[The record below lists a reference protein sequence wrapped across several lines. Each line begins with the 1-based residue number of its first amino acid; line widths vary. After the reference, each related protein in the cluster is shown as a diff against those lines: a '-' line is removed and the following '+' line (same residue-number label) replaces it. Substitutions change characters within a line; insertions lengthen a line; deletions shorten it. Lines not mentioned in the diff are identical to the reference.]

1 MKSLAILES
10 NPNQNNNV
18 TVVLE
23 VLDLHTAKDI
33 TDVINILDELFPK
46 LKSKDF
52 DHQELTL
59 IYDSNDYDDMSILN
73 AISEIG
79 FPVKILS
86 STAPQ
91 YKTTVNIQGM
101 TCGACSASITEALL

>member
-33 TDVINILDELFPK
+33 TDVINILDELFPNSN
-46 LKSKDF
+46 LK
-52 DHQELTL
+52 
-59 IYDSNDYDDMSILN
+59 ISIIKNLLLYM
-73 AISEIG
+73 
-79 FPVKILS
+79 ILM
-86 STAPQ
+86 
-91 YKTTVNIQGM
+91 IM
-101 TCGACSASITEALL
+101 TI

>member
-59 IYDSNDYDDMSILN
+59 YI
-73 AISEIG
+73 
-79 FPVKILS
+79 
-86 STAPQ
+86 
-91 YKTTVNIQGM
+91 
-101 TCGACSASITEALL
+101 

>member
-33 TDVINILDELFPK
+33 TDVINILDELFPNSN
-46 LKSKDF
+46 LK
-52 DHQELTL
+52 
-59 IYDSNDYDDMSILN
+59 ISIIKNLLLYM
-73 AISEIG
+73 
-79 FPVKILS
+79 ILM
-86 STAPQ
+86 
-91 YKTTVNIQGM
+91 IM
-101 TCGACSASITEALL
+101 MI

>member
-52 DHQELTL
+52 DHQELTY
-59 IYDSNDYDDMSILN
+59 I
-73 AISEIG
+73 
-79 FPVKILS
+79 
-86 STAPQ
+86 
-91 YKTTVNIQGM
+91 
-101 TCGACSASITEALL
+101 